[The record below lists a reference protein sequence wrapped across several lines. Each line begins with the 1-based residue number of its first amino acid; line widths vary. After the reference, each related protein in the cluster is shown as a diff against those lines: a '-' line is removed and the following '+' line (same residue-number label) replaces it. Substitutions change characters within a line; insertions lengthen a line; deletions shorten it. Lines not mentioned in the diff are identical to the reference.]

1 MTKRSGVLDAAQA
14 IRRLRPH
21 PGQALDLPSAAA
33 AVAGIAAHV
42 AEPPEGAAAT
52 ATAPVAVGVV
62 SAADLLDALVLLRW
76 METQLTAI
84 EPALITAARQAGLS
98 WQALAPALGVAS
110 RQAAERRFL
119 RLTPPGTG
127 QAATREGRVRAE
139 RDRRAGSKAINRWAN
154 ANTADLRRLAG
165 QVTAL
170 TDLQREAADD
180 IALLHQALADPDA
193 TALPALLA
201 QARRHLGAHPQL
213 AGQIDAVEIQT
224 EQIRRDT
231 TQLREG
237 STSEADT

>member
-1 MTKRSGVLDAAQA
+1 MDGNSAHGNRTHTHH
-14 IRRLRPH
+14 RRP
-21 PGQALDLPSAAA
+21 PSRHQLAS
-33 AVAGIAAHV
+33 AG
-42 AEPPEGAAAT
+42 
-52 ATAPVAVGVV
+52 
-62 SAADLLDALVLLRW
+62 
-76 METQLTAI
+76 
-84 EPALITAARQAGLS
+84 
-98 WQALAPALGVAS
+98 PALGVAS

-119 RLTPPGTG
+119 SPHPAWPLHHAVQRNTG
-127 QAATREGRVRAE
+127 RAATREGRVRAE

-180 IALLHQALADPDA
+180 IALIHQALADPDA

-237 STSEADT
+237 STSKADT